1 MKMEHWAIVGGG
13 MLGLTLADR
22 LVARGQRVT
31 VIESAASIGGLVSP
45 WQVADVTWDRFY
57 HVTLMS
63 DSALRSMLQSIDLDD
78 DIQWV
83 TTKTGFYCD
92 GQLYSMSNSFE
103 FLRFPPLNLIEKFRL
118 GATIFY
124 GSKLKNWERLESI
137 PVCEWLQRWS
147 GRSTFEKIWRPLLR
161 AKLGDTYEQASA
173 AFIWSYISRMYKAR
187 RSGLKT
193 EMFGYVPGGYSRILQ
208 RLESRLR
215 QSGVEFIL
223 GTHVNDVTSRQGT
236 TIELSVQSKTSDD
249 GLGSTADRQL
259 TFDRCISTL
268 PATRI
273 AESCPQLSEREQQQL
288 RQIPYIGVVCLSLL
302 LKKPLS
308 PFYVTNITDD
318 SIPMT
323 AVIDMST
330 VVPPAQTSGHH
341 LVYLPR
347 YWPSDHPGLKESDEH
362 ITETF
367 LAGLQRMYP
376 GLSRDDVYASRVAR
390 AKYVMAVPTL
400 HYSQNLPSI
409 CTTVPRFYAL
419 NSAWITGGTLNVN
432 ETIELADRGLSTQIW
447 PDSERAS

>member
-1 MKMEHWAIVGGG
+1 MEHWAIVGGG
-13 MLGLTLADR
+13 ILGLTLADR
-22 LVARGQRVT
+22 LIARGQRVT
-31 VIESAASIGGLVSP
+31 VIESAPSIGGLVSP

-63 DSALRSMLQSIDLDD
+63 DSALRSMLQSVGLDG
-78 DIQWV
+78 DIRWV

-92 GQLYSMSNSFE
+92 GQLYSMSNAVE
-103 FLRFPPLNLIEKFRL
+103 FLRFPPLNLLEKFRL
-118 GATIFY
+118 GTTIFY
-124 GSKLKNWERLESI
+124 GSKLKNWQRLESI
-137 PVCEWLQRWS
+137 PVCEWLTRWS

-193 EMFGYVPGGYSRILQ
+193 EMFGYVPGGYARILQ
-208 RLESRLR
+208 RVETSLR
-215 QSGVEFIL
+215 QRGVEFL
-223 GTHVNDVTSRQGT
+223 LDTRVNKITSHQDT
-236 TIELSVQSKTSDD
+236 AIELAIQSKRSDGND
-249 GLGSTADRQL
+249 AAAVTQL
-259 TFDRCISTL
+259 AFDRCISTV
-268 PATRI
+268 PATSI
-273 AESCPQLSEREQQQL
+273 AASCSQLSDREQQQL

-308 PFYVTNITDD
+308 PFYVTNITDG

-330 VVPPAQTSGHH
+330 VVPSEQTGGHH

-347 YWPSDHPGLKESDEH
+347 YWPSDHPGLEESDES

-367 LAGLQRMYP
+367 LTGLQRMYP
-376 GLSRDDVYASRVAR
+376 ELSRDDVFASRVAR

-400 HYSQNLPSI
+400 HYSQRLPAI
-409 CTTVPRFYAL
+409 CTSVPRFYAL

-432 ETIELADRGLSTQIW
+432 ETIELADHGLSTHIW
-447 PDSERAS
+447 PDTGRA